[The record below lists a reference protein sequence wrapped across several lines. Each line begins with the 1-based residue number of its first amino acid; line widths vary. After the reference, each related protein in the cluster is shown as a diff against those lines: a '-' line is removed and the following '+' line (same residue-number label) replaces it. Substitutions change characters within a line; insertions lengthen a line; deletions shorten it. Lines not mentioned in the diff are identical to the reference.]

1 MKTSKTAA
9 AYIAL
14 VLSCVLW
21 GTVYISNRYALTAVT
36 PAELAF
42 IRFFVSAAIL
52 FPALKARKEPVG
64 FRKED
69 TKYFVRIAVFGY
81 FLSIELIMLSTKYAG
96 ASLSSLINSMSPIL
110 ITVFAV
116 LILKEKMT
124 AAKILCLIVSLTGVV
139 IVSGGVH
146 DGGTAFGVI
155 LCLCSI
161 LTWSLAAITTRRIAA
176 RYDAIHITTTGIL
189 LSLLLHIP
197 VAGVSMIRNG
207 IPSLTPLIVFC
218 LLYSGSV
225 GTALPHFLWNYG
237 LEHLPAST
245 CTMFYPLMPLTSAL
259 LGAPLLGE
267 KLGAGFY
274 IGGAM
279 ITSAL
284 IISGIA
290 EAHEHAHH
298 PHH

>member
-1 MKTSKTAA
+1 MKTNQTAVSYA
-9 AYIAL
+9 ALI
-14 VLSCVLW
+14 LSCVLW

-36 PAELAF
+36 PAELAC
-42 IRFFVSAAIL
+42 IRFAVSAAIL
-52 FPALKARKEPVG
+52 FPALRIRRESVG

-69 TKYFVRIAVFGY
+69 TKYFVQIAVLGY
-81 FLSIELIMLSTKYAG
+81 FLSIEFIMISTKYAG

-110 ITVFAV
+110 ITVFAA

-124 AAKILCLIVSLTGVV
+124 AAKIICLIISLTGVV
-139 IVSGGVH
+139 IVSGGID
-146 DGGTAFGVI
+146 DGGTALGVGI
-155 LCLCSI
+155 CMMSI
-161 LTWSLAAITTRRIAA
+161 LTWSLAAITTRRISA

-189 LSLLLHIP
+189 LSLLLHVP
-197 VAGVSMIRNG
+197 VAMVSMIRNG
-207 IPSLTPLIVFC
+207 VPALSPLIIFC

-259 LGAPLLGE
+259 LAAPVLGE
-267 KLGAGFY
+267 KLTAGFY
-274 IGGAM
+274 IGAVM
-279 ITSAL
+279 IMGAL